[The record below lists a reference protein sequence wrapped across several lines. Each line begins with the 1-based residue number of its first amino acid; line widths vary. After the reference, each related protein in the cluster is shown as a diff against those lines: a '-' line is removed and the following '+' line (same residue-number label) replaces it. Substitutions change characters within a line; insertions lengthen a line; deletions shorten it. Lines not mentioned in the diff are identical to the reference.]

1 MCDIQLMSK
10 QAKINVK
17 IVRTDKL
24 YIWKKLSKLK
34 KSVFLY
40 FFALMLDNLHLYLGG
55 QVVIVTFLK
64 LLHRIFFTCSC
75 LKINKT
81 STWIGGRV
89 VIIRNQAGSGSWGS
103 GGHWEPA
110 LPEAS
115 SENKGFFLKFKT
127 ASLPFFYWDSD
138 DGTFCLKVYWGKVVD
153 KQEGSVSQWI
163 NNQKE
168 FFQTTERTHE

>member
-1 MCDIQLMSK
+1 
-10 QAKINVK
+10 
-17 IVRTDKL
+17 
-24 YIWKKLSKLK
+24 
-34 KSVFLY
+34 
-40 FFALMLDNLHLYLGG
+40 MLDNLHLYLGG

-168 FFQTTERTHE
+168 FFVRQQKELTLMKSSSFSVTTQKKSGTKVHFPPNLASTPCS

>member
-1 MCDIQLMSK
+1 MEETFKIKKKCFFVLFCTYAWQSTSISRWPSCDSHFSK
-10 QAKINVK
+10 
-17 IVRTDKL
+17 
-24 YIWKKLSKLK
+24 
-34 KSVFLY
+34 
-40 FFALMLDNLHLYLGG
+40 
-55 QVVIVTFLK
+55 TFPSY
-64 LLHRIFFTCSC
+64 FFTCSC

-127 ASLPFFYWDSD
+127 ASLPFLYWDSD

-168 FFQTTERTHE
+168 FFSDNRKNSRVKSSLL

>member
-1 MCDIQLMSK
+1 M
-10 QAKINVK
+10 
-17 IVRTDKL
+17 
-24 YIWKKLSKLK
+24 
-34 KSVFLY
+34 
-40 FFALMLDNLHLYLGG
+40 FFFVLFCTYAWQSTSISRWG

-64 LLHRIFFTCSC
+64 LLYRIFFTCSC

-163 NNQKE
+163 NNQKD
-168 FFQTTERTHE
+168 FFVRQQKELTSKKSSLL